1 MAGLLPLPKE
11 PRNVK
16 PPLVRPRLFTFD
28 VFGTIVDWRAGL
40 RKALGSRAL
49 SEADFDRLIDVQGE
63 LEQGPF
69 RPYAEIVA
77 DSLVRVLSLSRAE
90 AERVG
95 AEAGTWPLF
104 PDSAAALR
112 RLARIAPRAAT
123 TNSDRAHGEDVQ
135 RTLGHRLPRW
145 ICAEDARAHKPHRRG
160 LGGAAARLPGP
171 VGRRGGRRAPPA
183 AFG

>member
-1 MAGLLPLPKE
+1 MSGLLPLPKE
-11 PRNVK
+11 LRNVK
-16 PPLVRPRLFTFD
+16 PPRVRPRLFTFD

-69 RPYAEIVA
+69 RRYAEIVA

-104 PDSAAALR
+104 PESAAGFGR
-112 RLARIAPRAAT
+112 PERIHTCAAT
-123 TNSDRAHGEDVQ
+123 TNNDQDDGHAVQ
-135 RTLGHRLPRW
+135 
-145 ICAEDARAHKPHRRG
+145 
-160 LGGAAARLPGP
+160 
-171 VGRRGGRRAPPA
+171 
-183 AFG
+183 